1 MKKNCSCYIRKRDF
15 LKNYFFFFIL
25 YETYCSWQ
33 LPNDWSETLWLYKF
47 HDIDTFWQKIR
58 MHNKFLKLNNNFCSL
73 GIIDWFQG
81 LIFRS
86 FTGTFCFQ
94 GPPNNHGNC
103 ETCYGKFRE
112 CPGHFGYLI
121 LTLPVYHAGYLA
133 NVVNILKCICKVIDL
148 SLIFLNSLFQ
158 TSSFLQMLSYFF
170 LALM

>member
-1 MKKNCSCYIRKRDF
+1 MKPIAVDNFLMIEVRLCGYI
-15 LKNYFFFFIL
+15 N
-25 YETYCSWQ
+25 SM
-33 LPNDWSETLWLYKF
+33 TLTLFGK
-47 HDIDTFWQKIR
+47 KIR
-58 MHNKFLKLNNNFCSL
+58 MHNKFLKLNNYFCSL

-112 CPGHFGYLI
+112 CPGHFGYLT

-158 TSSFLQMLSYFF
+158 TSSFLQCCHIFSL
-170 LALM
+170 LWCK